1 MCLLPEIHICGFSG
15 WINCSQLRLSMH
27 CNSLHL
33 DMAALFENE
42 TLNCEKKSQR
52 IISTDEIKRFKSW
65 KRFKRIIAIMK
76 AEEAEISW
84 LLGPK
89 KGQAPDMLDPTVPL
103 MQPESI

>member
-1 MCLLPEIHICGFSG
+1 
-15 WINCSQLRLSMH
+15 
-27 CNSLHL
+27 
-33 DMAALFENE
+33 
-42 TLNCEKKSQR
+42 
-52 IISTDEIKRFKSW
+52 
-65 KRFKRIIAIMK
+65 MK